1 MAALCGGPKSKDPI
15 TKVLAQPVEE
25 FLTAQGLGEMLSARY
40 AHRMILASA
49 MYLARHRAIQKMAK
63 TYTPEQLRLV
73 LDEID

>member
-1 MAALCGGPKSKDPI
+1 
-15 TKVLAQPVEE
+15 
-25 FLTAQGLGEMLSARY
+25 
-40 AHRMILASA
+40 MILASA